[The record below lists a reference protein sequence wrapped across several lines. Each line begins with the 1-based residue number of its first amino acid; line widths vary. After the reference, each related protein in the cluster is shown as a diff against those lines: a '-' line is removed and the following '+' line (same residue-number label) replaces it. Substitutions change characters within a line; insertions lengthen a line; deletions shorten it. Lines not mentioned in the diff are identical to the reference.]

1 MKQSAKLC
9 KMQNYN
15 KYKIMQ
21 GANYAKLCINMQI
34 HDIVKL

>member
-21 GANYAKLCINMQI
+21 GANYAILCKIM
-34 HDIVKL
+34 HKYAYT